1 MQNNQHANISLA
13 LHQAVQN
20 RILVIDG
27 AMGSLIQGYRLT
39 EAQFRGNLIPPNH
52 PIDVKG
58 NNDLLCLTQPHII
71 KEIHTQYLEAGAD
84 IIETNTFNA
93 QAISQADYQLNTY
106 HTT

>member
-39 EAQFRGNLIPPNH
+39 ESQFRGNLIPPNH
-52 PIDVKG
+52 PVDV
-58 NNDLLCLTQPHII
+58 
-71 KEIHTQYLEAGAD
+71 
-84 IIETNTFNA
+84 
-93 QAISQADYQLNTY
+93 
-106 HTT
+106 